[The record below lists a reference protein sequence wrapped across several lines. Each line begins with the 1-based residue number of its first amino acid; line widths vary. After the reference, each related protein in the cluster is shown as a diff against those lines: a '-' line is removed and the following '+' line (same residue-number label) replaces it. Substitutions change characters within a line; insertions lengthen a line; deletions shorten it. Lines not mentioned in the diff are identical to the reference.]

1 MENTALLSPADPAPP
16 QAQQPHVYALRF
28 TGSGHEYFRIWIVNL
43 LLTVLTLGV
52 YSAWAKARR
61 LQYFDRNTVLAGA
74 VFRFHGA
81 PLAILRGRVLAVVLA
96 VAYHYAFGF
105 SFAAGVAT
113 AAGLVLALPYLM
125 LNSLRFRS
133 RNTSYRGI
141 RFGFDGG
148 TGGAYLAYGPA
159 LLILL
164 GPGLLAQG
172 GAPAWVIGLSWLG
185 FLAWPL
191 VHAQLRAFQQGHLR
205 FGAARAE
212 YGGRYREFFLIYL
225 AAAGIAL
232 AGIVAMVLILIVAAF
247 GLQMLLHGN
256 AKGAAITG
264 VLGAVLGVYVF
275 YLLTGPYV
283 FVRIFNHVWN
293 ATRLDGLSF
302 ASRLSARGYLKLQT
316 RNVVLTL
323 LTLGL
328 YRPWAAVATH
338 RYRVEHMTV
347 HTTRPLDEL
356 LADATQEDTGA
367 AGEGAAD
374 IFGFDL
380 SW

>member
-1 MENTALLSPADPAPP
+1 MENTALLAPDELAPP
-16 QAQQPHVYALRF
+16 QPQAHVYDLRF
-28 TGSGHEYFRIWIVNL
+28 TGSGQEYFRIWIVNL

-52 YSAWAKARR
+52 YSAWAKVRR

-74 VFRFHGA
+74 VFRFHGT
-81 PLAILRGRVLAVVLA
+81 PLAILRGRVLAVLLA
-96 VAYHYAFGF
+96 LAYHYAFGF

-148 TGGAYLAYGPA
+148 AGGAYLAFAPA
-159 LLILL
+159 LLLLL
-164 GPGLLAQG
+164 GPGLLAQA
-172 GAPAWVIGLSWLG
+172 GAPGWLIGAVWLS

-191 VHAQLRAFQQGHLR
+191 VHAQLRRFQQEHLR
-205 FGAARAE
+205 FGSARSA
-212 YGGRYREFFLIYL
+212 YSGGYREFFLIYL
-225 AAAGIAL
+225 ATAGIML
-232 AGIVAMVLILIVAAF
+232 AGILAMVLVLLVAAF
-247 GLQMLLHGN
+247 AMNMLMHGTT
-256 AKGAAITG
+256 KGAIIMGT
-264 VLGAVLGVYVF
+264 LGAVLGVYLF
-275 YLLTGPYV
+275 YLITGPYV
-283 FVRIFNHVWN
+283 FVRVFNHVWN

-302 ASRLSARGYLKLQT
+302 QARLTARGYMKLQT
-316 RNVVLTL
+316 KNTVLTL

-328 YRPWAAVATH
+328 YRPWAVVASH
-338 RYRVEHMTV
+338 RYRIEHLSV
-347 HTTRPLDEL
+347 HTEQPFDAL
-356 LADATQEDTGA
+356 LADAMPARTGA

-374 IFGFDL
+374 MFGFDL